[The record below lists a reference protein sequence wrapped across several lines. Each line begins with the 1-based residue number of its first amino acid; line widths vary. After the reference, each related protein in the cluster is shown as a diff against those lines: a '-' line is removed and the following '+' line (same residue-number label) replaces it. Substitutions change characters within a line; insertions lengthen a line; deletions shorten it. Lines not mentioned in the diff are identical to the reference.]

1 MIIALMHF
9 LKKLCQV
16 LRSSGS
22 IQEYRFSLFTLQAI
36 FVNLLFPAAFI
47 VSHFAVFGIESS
59 A

>member
-1 MIIALMHF
+1 MHF
-9 LKKLCQV
+9 LKNLCQV

-47 VSHFAVFGIESS
+47 VSHFAVFGIECS